1 MGIGRHDGFVR
12 EVPSQSPEAL
22 EFLDGAAVETLGLGL
37 IAEEQREAVGFASQD
52 LETLGQ
58 GAGAVLGPG
67 DFDIADEVVGEGIDQ
82 AAIAIEG
89 LVEATGE
96 ESGFESGGAKQG
108 LLGEGHA
115 LDGEKLLGIDG
126 LVDGDEVLAEAG
138 DGVDFFEADDG
149 EVGGG
154 EAVLAGV
161 LGGDG
166 LAAGRARS
174 GGAGGVG
181 AVGGEALGGDVAG
194 FGWHGGAGMCPD
206 PAIAWGRDGV

>member
-1 MGIGRHDGFVR
+1 
-12 EVPSQSPEAL
+12 
-22 EFLDGAAVETLGLGL
+22 LGL

-126 LVDGDEVLAEAG
+126 LVEGDEVLAEAG

-194 FGWHGGAGMCPD
+194 FGWHGGAGMRPYQEM
-206 PAIAWGRDGV
+206 AGGREGV